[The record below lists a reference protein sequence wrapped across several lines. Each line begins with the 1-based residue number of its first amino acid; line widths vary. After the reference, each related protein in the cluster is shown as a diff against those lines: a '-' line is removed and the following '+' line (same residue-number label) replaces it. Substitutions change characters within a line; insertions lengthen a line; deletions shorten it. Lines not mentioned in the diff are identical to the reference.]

1 MTNVIYDDSSLEL
14 PRGYHR
20 DRYGVIK
27 DDMYHN
33 TVTMEEITRVEAE
46 RALEVRR
53 RQRKKMLS
61 LFFVRLMWGS
71 FSVAILASL
80 VGIGSAF
87 AALLGGWA
95 FAILPGLVAALGLLY
110 GAGMATQRIFAMFKA
125 KW

>member
-14 PRGYHR
+14 PKGYHR
-20 DRYGVIK
+20 DRYGAIR
-27 DDMYHN
+27 DDMYQR
-33 TVTMEEITRVEAE
+33 TVTMEEVTKVEAE
-46 RALEVRR
+46 RALIARR

-80 VGIGSAF
+80 VGLGFGF
-87 AALLGGWA
+87 AGLLGAWA
-95 FAILPGLVAALGLLY
+95 LAILPGLVAALGLLY
-110 GAGMATQRIFAMFKA
+110 GAGMATQRIYAMFKA